1 MVHITGSKDCG
12 NSPKNLFAQDVAI
25 ALETG
30 EIPTGMLSDDV
41 VWHGR
46 ATGLIEGIAAVRQT
60 MAKRPAVQSL
70 VIDHAISHGKAA
82 MANGIATLTDGTIR
96 RFSHVFDFTSA
107 KGNCV
112 ATITS
117 YLVNRRREE

>member
-1 MVHITGSKDCG
+1 MVHVTGSQDCG
-12 NSPKNLFAQDVAI
+12 NSPKNLFAQNVAI

-30 EIPTGMLSDDV
+30 EVPAGMLSDDV
-41 VWHGR
+41 VWHG
-46 ATGLIEGIAAVRQT
+46 LDAVRQT